1 MAGPDA
7 PARTFLFVNYEAAA
21 GVRTKINSSVINSHS
36 QRTARRLRR
45 EASLQK
51 LSSSRFRGF
60 AVQHLNDDAGPLK
73 DGPDEEKKRSRDGQ
87 SSQFVIYDWRKER
100 THPPSTGAG
109 QPANPLHSIPR
120 LHDRKRDFLS
130 PPPQT
135 MLRKGNS
142 DPFHTFGI
150 SIDATVNSLLKF
162 HHDCIIPSAYHI
174 EVSSVT
180 RPPNAIAAFND
191 AIFALQDECT
201 GYSLLSAMTTVMAA
215 VARNP
220 AMMRQ
225 ALIYKNKSSALLRHR
240 LGHDGNAYD
249 DRAQLYRPIMGL
261 LMVEITLRNEC
272 GAQLHADM
280 LAYLIKKSGG
290 LTAVDNRF
298 RIQLLW
304 EEIHRTTI
312 FLAQPAIDFGEW
324 VPMPFLE
331 YMDGDK
337 SLFEKVNTIVTARIV
352 DPSIENETLR
362 DIFIELRKTSE
373 VLKWAMSSPSN
384 ATGDTF
390 TWPMVYSHV
399 CIGRLMNH
407 YADATSSAK
416 ETVTGCFD
424 RRENVEAC
432 ICLAAAYWTRCCFGV
447 EAVRIGSW
455 LPGGGAVTHDTGWR
469 LLPRL
474 RRILALD
481 GGPTANPYERLRLW
495 SLYVGA
501 LAEQRGSLHSPEIEE
516 KDWFTQNFVRH
527 ASKQGLHSWQD
538 AEQVLKGF
546 LHSQHVQPDGSVW
559 FSLARDSASA
569 LSLPLH
575 CSSA

>member
-1 MAGPDA
+1 MAGLDA
-7 PARTFLFVNYEAAA
+7 PAGSFLFVNYEAAA
-21 GVRTKINSSVINSHS
+21 GARTAIDSGIINSHS

-51 LSSSRFRGF
+51 LNSSRIRGF
-60 AVQHLNDDAGPLK
+60 AVQHPNDDVRPLE
-73 DGPDEEKKRSRDGQ
+73 DEEKKRSGDGQ
-87 SSQFVIYDWRKER
+87 SSRSAIYDERKER
-100 THPPSTGAG
+100 TRPHATGAG
-109 QPANPLHSIPR
+109 RPANPLHSIPR
-120 LHDRKRDFLS
+120 PHDRRRAFLS
-130 PPPQT
+130 SPPQT

-150 SIDATVNSLLKF
+150 PIDATVNSLLKF
-162 HHDCIIPSAYHI
+162 HHDCIIPSGYHV

-191 AIFALQDECT
+191 AIFALRDGCT
-201 GYSLLSAMTTVMAA
+201 GYSLLSAITTVMAA

-220 AMMRQ
+220 AMTKQ
-225 ALIYKNKSSALLRHR
+225 GLIYKNKSSALLRYR
-240 LGHDGNAYD
+240 LGHGGNSCND
-249 DRAQLYRPIMGL
+249 DLAQLYRSIMGL
-261 LMVEITLRNEC
+261 LTVETTLRNEC
-272 GAQLHADM
+272 GARLHANM
-280 LAYLIKKSGG
+280 LAYLIRKSGG
-290 LTAVDNRF
+290 LTEVDNRF
-298 RIQLLW
+298 RTQLLW

-312 FLAQPAIDFGEW
+312 FLARPAIDFDKW
-324 VPMPFLE
+324 VPMQFPE

-337 SLFEKVNTIVTARIV
+337 SLFEKVNTIVTSRIV

-373 VLKWAMSSPSN
+373 VLKWAMSSPPN

-390 TWPMVYSHV
+390 AWPTMYSHV
-399 CIGRLMNH
+399 CIGRLMNR
-407 YADATSSAK
+407 YADATSSAM
-416 ETVTGCFD
+416 ETVTGCFG

-455 LPGGGAVTHDTGWR
+455 LPDGGAATHDIGWR

-481 GGPTANPYERLRLW
+481 EGPTANPYERLRLW

-501 LAEQRGSLHSPEIEE
+501 LAEQRGSLLSPEIEE

-527 ASKQGLHSWQD
+527 ASKLGLHSWQD
-538 AEQVLKGF
+538 AEQVLEDF

-559 FSLARDSASA
+559 FSLARDSTSA

>member
-1 MAGPDA
+1 MADPDA
-7 PARTFLFVNYEAAA
+7 PAGPFLFVNYEAAA
-21 GVRTKINSSVINSHS
+21 GARTAIDLSIINSHS
-36 QRTARRLRR
+36 QRTAQRLRR
-45 EASLQK
+45 EASIQRLN
-51 LSSSRFRGF
+51 SSRIRGF
-60 AVQHLNDDAGPLK
+60 AMQHLSDDAGPLE
-73 DGPDEEKKRSRDGQ
+73 DGPEEEKKQPRDGQ
-87 SSQFVIYDWRKER
+87 SSRSAIYDERKER
-100 THPPSTGAG
+100 PRPRATGAG
-109 QPANPLHSIPR
+109 RPTNPLHSIPR
-120 LHDRKRDFLS
+120 LHDRRRTFLS
-130 PPPQT
+130 SPPQT

-162 HHDCIIPSAYHI
+162 HHDCIIPSAYHV

-191 AIFALQDECT
+191 AIFALRDECT
-201 GYSLLSAMTTVMAA
+201 GYSLLSAITTIMAA

-220 AMMRQ
+220 SMTKQ

-240 LGHDGNAYD
+240 LGHGGNAYD
-249 DRAQLYRPIMGL
+249 DRAQLYWPIMGL
-261 LMVEITLRNEC
+261 LTVETTSRNEC
-272 GAQLHADM
+272 GARLHADM
-280 LAYLIKKSGG
+280 LAYLIRKSGG

-298 RIQLLW
+298 RTQLLW

-312 FLAQPAIDFGEW
+312 FLARPAIDFDKW
-324 VPMPFLE
+324 VPMQFPE

-337 SLFEKVNTIVTARIV
+337 GLFEKVNTIVTSRIV
-352 DPSIENETLR
+352 DSSVENEALR
-362 DIFIELRKTSE
+362 DIFVELRKTSE
-373 VLKWAMSSPSN
+373 VLKWAMSSPPN

-390 TWPMVYSHV
+390 AWPTVYSHV

-407 YADATSSAK
+407 YADATSFAK
-416 ETVTGCFD
+416 ETVTGCFGQ
-424 RRENVEAC
+424 RENVEAC

-455 LPGGGAVTHDTGWR
+455 LPDGGAVTHDIGWR

-481 GGPTANPYERLRLW
+481 EGPTANPYERLRLW

-501 LAEQRGSLHSPEIEE
+501 LAEQRGSLLSPEIEE

-527 ASKQGLHSWQD
+527 VSKLGLHSWQD
-538 AEQVLKGF
+538 AEQVLEGF
-546 LHSQHVQPDGSVW
+546 LHSQHIQPDGSVW
-559 FSLARDSASA
+559 FSLTRDSTSA